1 MNLLYNFFT
10 TLYLI
15 FSITYIQSI
24 KFDYSKIIKYN
35 LPKNKINIIKK
46 INGFYGL
53 IGPNLDLD
61 EEKEK
66 NIKNIKMY
74 DYFSNDGIVQGVFF
88 DNGKITFINSIVK
101 TEKFIFEQ
109 KYGKIPRN
117 PLIIFIFFIL
127 NKIKKIPNMNGFA
140 NTALLNIDK
149 KLYALYEMDQPYLL
163 DLDFNNKKINTIKK
177 IESNDFKHFS
187 GHSKYNEYS
196 KSIETIEYYMDKNIL
211 NFYELDN
218 NFSIINTVN
227 FKLDYMPLIH
237 DFYSENNKIYLI
249 DMPIEID
256 YNKVLIKKM
265 PIHLNK
271 DKPTNICIY
280 NKINKEK
287 EVYIYNNGIFLFHY
301 GNIIETKNYIKIFA
315 PIYDNF
321 DFSELNIDGKYRMIL
336 INKNTKE
343 VSIIKNKELELYN
356 LDFPIKYDDKIILYN
371 KEKDI
376 INGFII
382 CKDLQIIKK
391 IIFTDRNIKGEHNI
405 IEINN
410 KKYLIF
416 FNEKEE
422 EKDEYEEKDEEE
434 NKKEENKK
442 KEKINKNYI
451 SILDLDF
458 VLESELNVD
467 KINEAI
473 IDIEIPDKVKFG
485 FHSIFVKQ

>member
-1 MNLLYNFFT
+1 MNLLYNFLT

-15 FSITYIQSI
+15 ISIKSI

-35 LPKNKINIIKK
+35 LPQNKINIIKN

-53 IGPNLDLD
+53 IGPNINLN
-61 EEKEK
+61 ENYEKD
-66 NIKNIKMY
+66 KNIKMY
-74 DYFSNDGIVQGVFF
+74 DFFSNDGIVQGVFF
-88 DNGKITFINSIVK
+88 NNGEITFINSIIK
-101 TEKFIFEQ
+101 TEKFLFEQ
-109 KYGKIPRN
+109 QYGKIPRN
-117 PLIIFIFFIL
+117 PLIIFLFMFL
-127 NKIKKIPNMNGFA
+127 NKLNNTKKLPNMNGFA

-149 KLYALYEMDQPYLL
+149 NLYALYEMDQPYLL
-163 DLDFNNKKINTIKK
+163 NLDFNNKKINTIQK

-187 GHSKYNEYS
+187 GHSKYNENS
-196 KSIETIEYYMDKNIL
+196 KSIETIEYYMDKNIV

-218 NFSIINTVN
+218 NFSVKNTAN
-227 FKLDYMPLIH
+227 FQFNYIPLIH
-237 DFYSENNKIYLI
+237 DFYSVNDKIYLI

-265 PIHLNK
+265 PIQLNK
-271 DKPTNICIY
+271 NKETNIYIY
-280 NKINKEK
+280 DKINQKKET
-287 EVYIYNNGIFLFHY
+287 YIYNYGIFLFHY

-321 DFSELNIDGKYRMIL
+321 DFSDLNIQGKYRMIL
-336 INKNTKE
+336 INKNSKE
-343 VSIIKNKELELYN
+343 VSIIKNKDLELYN

-371 KEKDI
+371 KEKNI

-416 FNEKEE
+416 FNEKEGKGE
-422 EKDEYEEKDEEE
+422 RE
-434 NKKEENKK
+434 
-442 KEKINKNYI
+442 NKNYI
-451 SILDLDF
+451 SILDLD
-458 VLESELNVD
+458 LDLDLDLCLD
-467 KINEAI
+467 KINEYI
-473 IDIEIPDKVKFG
+473 IDIEIPEKIKFG

>member
-15 FSITYIQSI
+15 VSIKSIKSI

-61 EEKEK
+61 TDAKK
-66 NIKNIKMY
+66 KDIKMY
-74 DYFSNDGIVQGVFF
+74 DYFANDGIVQGVFF
-88 DNGKITFINSIVK
+88 DNGEITFINSIVK
-101 TEKFIFEQ
+101 TEKFLFEQ
-109 KYGKIPRN
+109 QYGEIPRN
-117 PLIIFIFFIL
+117 PLIIFIFMLLNKLNKL
-127 NKIKKIPNMNGFA
+127 NKISNIKKLPNMNGFA
-140 NTALLNIDK
+140 NTALLNIEK

-163 DLDFNNKKINTIKK
+163 DLDFNNKKISTINK
-177 IESNDFKHFS
+177 IESDNFEHFS
-187 GHSKYNEYS
+187 GHSKYNECS
-196 KSIETIEYYMDKNIL
+196 KSIETIEYYMDKNIV
-211 NFYELDN
+211 NFYELNN
-218 NFSIINTVN
+218 NFSIINSVN
-227 FKLDYMPLIH
+227 FKLNYMPLIH
-237 DFYSENNKIYLI
+237 DFYSGNDKIYLI
-249 DMPIEID
+249 DMPLEID

-265 PIHLNK
+265 PIQLNK
-271 DKPTNICIY
+271 EKPTNIYIY
-280 NKINKEK
+280 NKIDQKK

-301 GNIIETKNYIKIFA
+301 ANIIETKNYIKIFA
-315 PIYDNF
+315 PIYDDF
-321 DFSELNIDGKYRMIL
+321 DFSDLNIYGKYRLIL

-343 VSIIKNKELELYN
+343 VSVIKNKELELYN

-416 FNEKEE
+416 FNEKEQE
-422 EKDEYEEKDEEE
+422 D
-434 NKKEENKK
+434 KKYKK
-442 KEKINKNYI
+442 KEINRNYI

-467 KINEAI
+467 KINKAI
-473 IDIEIPDKVKFG
+473 IDIEIPDKIKFG

>member
-1 MNLLYNFFT
+1 MNLLYNFLT

-15 FSITYIQSI
+15 ISIKSI

-35 LPKNKINIIKK
+35 LPKNKIDIVKN

-53 IGPNLDLD
+53 IGPNINLD
-61 EEKEK
+61 EIFEKEK

-74 DYFSNDGIVQGVFF
+74 DFFSNDGIVQGVFF
-88 DNGKITFINSIVK
+88 NNGEITFINSIIK
-101 TEKFIFEQ
+101 TEKFLFEQ
-109 KYGKIPRN
+109 QYGKIPRN
-117 PLIIFIFFIL
+117 PFIIFLFMFL
-127 NKIKKIPNMNGFA
+127 NKLNNTKKLPNMNGFA

-149 KLYALYEMDQPYLL
+149 NLYALYEMDQPYLL

-177 IESNDFKHFS
+177 IESNDFEHFS
-187 GHSKYNEYS
+187 GHSKYNENS
-196 KSIETIEYYMDKNIL
+196 KSIETIEYYMDKNIV

-218 NFSIINTVN
+218 NFYVKNTAN
-227 FKLDYMPLIH
+227 FKLSYMPLIH
-237 DFYSENNKIYLI
+237 DFYSANDKIYLI

-265 PIHLNK
+265 PIQLNK
-271 DKPTNICIY
+271 DKPTNIYIY
-280 NKINKEK
+280 NKINKKK

-301 GNIIETKNYIKIFA
+301 SNIIETKNYIKIFA

-321 DFSELNIDGKYRMIL
+321 DFSDLNIYGKYRMIL

-371 KEKDI
+371 KEKNI

-422 EKDEYEEKDEEE
+422 
-434 NKKEENKK
+434 
-442 KEKINKNYI
+442 KNYI
-451 SILDLDF
+451 SLLDLD
-458 VLESELNVD
+458 LDLCMD
-467 KINEAI
+467 KINETI
-473 IDIEIPDKVKFG
+473 IDIEIPEKIKFG

>member
-1 MNLLYNFFT
+1 MNLLYNFLT

-15 FSITYIQSI
+15 ISIKSI

-35 LPKNKINIIKK
+35 LPKNKINIIKN

-53 IGPNLDLD
+53 IGPNLNEDFKKD
-61 EEKEK
+61 K

-74 DYFSNDGIVQGVFF
+74 DFFSNDGIVQGVFF
-88 DNGKITFINSIVK
+88 DNGEITFINSIVK

-117 PLIIFIFFIL
+117 PLIIFLFFIL
-127 NKIKKIPNMNGFA
+127 NKIKKLPNINGFA

-149 KLYALYEMDQPYLL
+149 NLYALYEMDQPYLL
-163 DLDFNNKKINTIKK
+163 NLDFSNKKINTIKK

-187 GHSKYNEYS
+187 GHSKYNEDS
-196 KSIETIEYYMDKNIL
+196 KSIETIEYYMDKNIV
-211 NFYELDN
+211 NFYELYN
-218 NFSIINTVN
+218 NFTVKNTAN
-227 FKLDYMPLIH
+227 FQFNYMPLIH
-237 DFYSENNKIYLI
+237 DFYSVNNKIYLI

-265 PIHLNK
+265 PIQLNK
-271 DKPTNICIY
+271 NKETNIYIY
-280 NKINKEK
+280 DKINQKKET
-287 EVYIYNNGIFLFHY
+287 YIYNHGIFLFHY

-321 DFSELNIDGKYRMIL
+321 DFSDLNIYGKYRMIL
-336 INKNTKE
+336 INKNSKE
-343 VSIIKNKELELYN
+343 VSIIKNKDLELYN

-371 KEKDI
+371 KEKNI

-422 EKDEYEEKDEEE
+422 
-434 NKKEENKK
+434 
-442 KEKINKNYI
+442 KNYI
-451 SILDLDF
+451 SILDLD
-458 VLESELNVD
+458 LDLCLD
-467 KINEAI
+467 KINESI
-473 IDIEIPDKVKFG
+473 IDIEIPEKIKFG